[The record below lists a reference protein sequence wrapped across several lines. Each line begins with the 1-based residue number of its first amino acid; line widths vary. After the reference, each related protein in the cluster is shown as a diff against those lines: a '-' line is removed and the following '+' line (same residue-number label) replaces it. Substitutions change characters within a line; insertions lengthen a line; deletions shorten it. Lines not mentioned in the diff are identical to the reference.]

1 MKLLVL
7 TTTFPRYVGD
17 SVPSFVY
24 YLCKSM
30 NDLGVEVNVLAP
42 HTLEK
47 RYKEI
52 PGMNVKRFDYF
63 LNMGYGLPPK
73 LKSKALGNIGLLF
86 LFIQC
91 GSTQSVFRKL
101 WISFMGIGCSL
112 QGMLPV
118 NYKNPMY

>member
-1 MKLLVL
+1 MKVLAL

-30 NDLGVEVNVLAP
+30 RDLGIEITVLAP

-73 LKSKALGNIGLLF
+73 VKSKGFGKYRVAFLIYSMWKHAKRFSKTVDIVHGHWLF
-86 LFIQC
+86 PAYLR
-91 GSTQSVFRKL
+91 TQ
-101 WISFMGIGCSL
+101 
-112 QGMLPV
+112 
-118 NYKNPMY
+118 